1 VVIVLA
7 GVVAASA
14 WFALAPRTAK
24 SVATTETPAAEPPLQ
39 LTTPTDLVRFL
50 PTGAVVTVHYQGG
63 EALRPA
69 FQQSAIG
76 QILNDPQ
83 MRQFLQ
89 KPKQALYKS
98 VMVATN
104 SPRPEMNR
112 QFFHWVAGKES
123 LLAVYIEEKPQV
135 ALCVRL
141 GADAPKA
148 RAALDETLLGD
159 DSVSKRTFHGT
170 EVTVI
175 GPHQQ
180 QAIVKDVFVFAT
192 ETNVM
197 DAVLERIG
205 AATPPEIASMA
216 PALDV
221 GQTIGWAVVD
231 IPRALEKARGAL
243 KDPDAVTKFDAI
255 VKELG
260 AQQIKQIEMAAG
272 FDGPGIRT
280 AARVSGLA
288 PGSGLFALCGSRAPL
303 DDAALRLIPKDAAA
317 ASAARIDLTSVWG
330 MVLRII
336 ELAEGHDGFQQV
348 QSAIAEFEGQ
358 TQVHVKEDLI
368 DSVGNVMVFYSKP
381 GPMPMAAG
389 EMGMVLGLKD
399 PQRFANGIDRL
410 LDYANRQLASN
421 QPPQRAM
428 SLSIQ
433 QSKVGDVD
441 VRYLGGMPMFS
452 PAFAVKGSNAFLAIS
467 PMALNASIAQA
478 EQPQSSLLDN
488 SDFQSIRAKL
498 PEKAV
503 AVSYEDTRQLAA
515 GVYAMIATFGPM
527 LAGRADAPVDLALLP
542 PLSRIQEKLFGG
554 VCVLTA
560 DDGEIVMR
568 QYSSVGVNLSSFASG
583 GVPIMAAMLL
593 PALNQAREKAR
604 DANCAS
610 NLKQIG
616 LACHLY
622 ADKHGGKFPD
632 SLDQLVGEY
641 LPSEK
646 ILHCPSSPNQAAI
659 SYGYCRG
666 YTPKNVY
673 RILAFDVDGNH
684 RGGGRNVLFCDGH
697 VEWMTDAKFHA
708 LLQKQM

>member
-1 VVIVLA
+1 MKA
-7 GVVAASA
+7 
-14 WFALAPRTAK
+14 
-24 SVATTETPAAEPPLQ
+24 VATSEITPANPPEQ
-39 LTTPTDLVRFL
+39 LTTTAELERFV
-50 PTGAVVTVHYQGG
+50 PTGAVVVVHYLGG
-63 EALRPA
+63 ETFRPA
-69 FQQSAIG
+69 FRASAIG
-76 QILNDPQ
+76 QILDDPQ

-89 KPKQALYKS
+89 KPKQALYRS
-98 VMVATN
+98 MTVATN
-104 SPRPEMNR
+104 APRPEVCG
-112 QFFHWVAGKES
+112 QFFHWLARKES
-123 LLAVYIEEKPQV
+123 LLAVYVDGEPKA

-141 GADAPKA
+141 GADAEKA
-148 RAALDETLLGD
+148 RAALDDALRGD

-175 GPHQQ
+175 GPHAQ
-180 QAIVKDVFVFAT
+180 QAIVKDVYVFAT

-205 AATPPEIASMA
+205 AATPPEVASLA
-216 PALDV
+216 PSLDV
-221 GQTIGWAVVD
+221 GQVIGWAVVD
-231 IPRALEKARGAL
+231 IPRALEKARGSLTNA
-243 KDPDAVTKFDAI
+243 ASITKFDAM
-255 VKELG
+255 VTELG
-260 AQQIKQIEMAAG
+260 VQQAKRFEMAAG

-288 PGSGLFALCGSRAPL
+288 PEGGLFALYGSRAPL
-303 DDAALRLIPKDAAA
+303 DDAPFRLIPKDAAA
-317 ASAARIDLTSVWG
+317 ATVARINLGSAWD
-330 MVLRII
+330 MVMRII
-336 ELAEGHDGFQQV
+336 EVVGGQEGYQQV
-348 QSAIAEFEGQ
+348 QSAIAAFEGK
-358 TQVHVKEDLI
+358 TQVRVKQDLV
-368 DSVGNVMVFYSKP
+368 DSVGDVVAFYSKP
-381 GPMPMAAG
+381 GPMPMVAG

-399 PQRFANGIDRL
+399 PPRFASGIDHL
-410 LDYANRQLASN
+410 LDYANGQLASN
-421 QPPQRAM
+421 QSPRRAM

-441 VRYLGGMPMFS
+441 VRYLGGIPMFS
-452 PAFAVKGSNAFLAIS
+452 PAFAVKGSNAFLAVS
-467 PMALNASIAQA
+467 PMALNAAIAQS

-488 SDFQSIRAKL
+488 PDFQSVRAKL
-498 PEKAV
+498 PGKAV

-515 GVYAMIATFGPM
+515 GVYSMIGTFGPM
-527 LAGRADAPVDLALLP
+527 LAGRADAPLDLALLP
-542 PLSRIQEKLFGG
+542 PLSGIQEKLFGG

-560 DDGEIVMR
+560 DGGELAVR
-568 QYSSVGVNLSSFASG
+568 QYSAVGVSLSSFG
-583 GVPIMAAMLL
+583 GAGGAPILAAMVL

-604 DANCAS
+604 EANCVS

-632 SLDQLVGEY
+632 NLNQLVGEY

-646 ILHCPSSPNQAAI
+646 LLRCPSSPNQAAI
-659 SYGYCRG
+659 SYGYCQG
-666 YTPKNVY
+666 YTPKNIY